1 MSGKEGII
9 SKGYL
14 NEAFRVFHNTD
25 ILGACTPV
33 HFHSFYKVTFV
44 KYGKG
49 RYMIDGRTYDI
60 QSGDI
65 ILVGINVP
73 HQPFF
78 EEGELYDRYTLYI
91 SAQLLESFD
100 VTGCY
105 ISGVFSSGSALV
117 VRPDEKS
124 LERMTRMLERIE
136 TEKQSSE
143 FGAPVAAALGVIWF
157 LIEVARCREESSREV
172 PFSSADEEDMLKVF
186 RFINENLKEELSAEK
201 IASHFNTDKKALEET
216 FIETF
221 ACPLD
226 EYVRN
231 RRLARA
237 REMIMQ
243 GTAPAESCYES
254 GYKSMPDFSEDYR
267 KKYGCVPKCPDREKE
282 NYEALSDFF
291 PD

>member
-1 MSGKEGII
+1 MTDNIKE
-9 SKGYL
+9 KGYL
-14 NEAFRVFHNTD
+14 FESFRLFHNTD

-49 RYMIDGRTYDI
+49 SYMIDGRTYNI

-65 ILVGINVP
+65 VLVGINVP

-78 EEGELYDRYTLYI
+78 EEGELYDRYTVYI
-91 SAQLLESFD
+91 SPRLLESFD

-105 ISGVFSSGSALV
+105 ISGIFSSGRARV

-124 LERMTRMLERIE
+124 LERMIRMLERIE
-136 TEKQSSE
+136 TENRSSE

-157 LIEVARCREESSREV
+157 LIEVARCREDSADEV
-172 PFSSADEEDMLKVF
+172 PFSSAEGEDMLKVF
-186 RFINENLKEELSAEK
+186 RFINENLKSDLSAEK
-201 IASHFNTDKKALEET
+201 IASHFDTDQKGLEET
-216 FIETF
+216 FIDTF

-226 EYVRN
+226 EYVKN
-231 RRLARA
+231 RRLACA

-243 GTAPAESCYES
+243 GTAPAEACYES

-267 KKYGCVPKCPDREKE
+267 KKYGCVPKCPDREEQTYK
-282 NYEALSDFF
+282 ALSDFF